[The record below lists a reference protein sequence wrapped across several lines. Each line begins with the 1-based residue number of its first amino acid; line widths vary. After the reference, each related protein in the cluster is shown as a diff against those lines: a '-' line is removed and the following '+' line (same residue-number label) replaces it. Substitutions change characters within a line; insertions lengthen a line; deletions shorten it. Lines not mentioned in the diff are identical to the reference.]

1 MAVNQ
6 VDAALA
12 LPAREIG
19 AALLALHEDQWFDR
33 KSVRILPK
41 DLGPP
46 LTAFA
51 NTEGGIIVIG
61 LHDGQVEGCRQHQ
74 EKINSLRQAAIDFTV
89 PPIRMEVSE
98 VECVNSRGQDDVLL
112 VIRVDPSGRVH
123 EVMTGE
129 CYLRIGDE
137 TRKLSYPQ
145 RQELEYDKGQMQY
158 EGLPCPGVTM
168 SDLDELF
175 LEDYRQTI
183 RARSVTSLM
192 QSRNLLTRNGEIT
205 NAAYLLFGQRPQDV
219 FQQAQVRVV
228 RFLTTD
234 RGTGARLALEEGSDR
249 RAEGP
254 IPRCV
259 TDAAAIID
267 ELLPSRRHLGPSGR
281 FEATPIVPRD
291 AWLEGLV
298 NAIIHRSYS
307 MAGDYVRVEI
317 FNDRMEIE
325 SPGRFLGL
333 PSPTK
338 PSRITRFARNPRIA
352 RVCAD
357 LRIGQELGEGI
368 GRIFDEMRFA
378 RLVEP
383 VYKETRASVRLIL
396 SGAKLPPGLGNGM

>member
-1 MAVNQ
+1 MVVNQ

-12 LPAREIG
+12 LPAPETG

-33 KSVRILPK
+33 KSVRVLPK
-41 DLGPP
+41 DLGPL

-51 NTEGGIIVIG
+51 NAEGGVVVIG
-61 LHDGQVEGCRQHQ
+61 LCDGQVEGCGQHQ
-74 EKINSLRQAAIDFTV
+74 EKINAFRQAAIDFTV

-98 VECVNSRGQDDVLL
+98 VGCVNSDGEDDVLL
-112 VIRVDPSGRVH
+112 VIRVAPGDRVH
-123 EVMTGE
+123 EVMTGD

-145 RQELEYDKGQMQY
+145 RQELEYDKGAAQY

-168 SDLDELF
+168 SDLDGRF
-175 LEDYRQTI
+175 LQDYRQGMRTS
-183 RARSVTSLM
+183 SVNSLL
-192 QSRNLLTRNGEIT
+192 QSRDLLTQRGELT
-205 NAAYLLFGQRPQDV
+205 NAAYLLFGNHPQNV
-219 FQQAQVRVV
+219 FPQAQVRVM
-228 RFLTTD
+228 RFLGTD
-234 RGTGARLALEEGSDR
+234 RGTGARFALEEGTDR
-249 RAEGP
+249 RSDGP

-267 ELLPSRRHLGPSGR
+267 ELLPLRRHLGPSGR
-281 FEATPIVPRD
+281 FEATPIVPRE

-298 NAIIHRSYS
+298 NAMIHRSYS

-317 FNDRMEIE
+317 FTDRMEIE

-333 PSPTK
+333 PSPTR

-368 GRIFDEMRFA
+368 GRIFDAMRFA
-378 RLVEP
+378 GLAEP
-383 VYKETRASVRLIL
+383 VYKQTRASVRLIL
-396 SGAKLPPGLGNGM
+396 SGASRPATEW

>member
-12 LPAREIG
+12 LPARETG
-19 AALLALHEDQWFDR
+19 AALLEQHEDQWFER

-51 NTEGGIIVIG
+51 NAEGGIVVIG
-61 LHDGQVEGCRQHQ
+61 LHDGQVEGCRQHP
-74 EKINSLRQAAIDFTV
+74 EKINSFRQAAIDFTV
-89 PPIRMEVSE
+89 PPIRLAVSE
-98 VECVNSRGQDDVLL
+98 VECVNSHGHDDVLL
-112 VIRVDPSGRVH
+112 VIRVAPSERVH
-123 EVMTGE
+123 EVKTGE

-145 RQELEYDKGQMQY
+145 RQELEFDKGQAQY

-168 SDLDELF
+168 RDLDERF
-175 LEDYRQTI
+175 LEDYRQGV
-183 RARSVTSLM
+183 RVSNVSSLM

-205 NAAYLLFGQRPQDV
+205 NAAYLLFAQRPQDV
-219 FQQAQVRVV
+219 FPQAQVRVR
-228 RFLTTD
+228 RFLGTD
-234 RGTGARLALEEGSDR
+234 RGTGTRLALEDGTDQ

-267 ELLPSRRHLGPSGR
+267 ELVPHRNHLAPSGR
-281 FEATPIVPRD
+281 FEATPIVPRE

-307 MAGDYVRVEI
+307 MAGDYIRVDI
-317 FNDRMEIE
+317 FTDRIEIE
-325 SPGRFLGL
+325 SPGRFPGL
-333 PSPTK
+333 PSPIK
-338 PSRITRFARNPRIA
+338 PSQITRFARNSRIA

-357 LRIGQELGEGI
+357 LRIGHEAGEGI
-368 GRIFDEMRFA
+368 KRIFDDMRFA
-378 RLVEP
+378 GLTEP
-383 VYKETRASVRLIL
+383 VYKQTRASVRLIL
-396 SGAKLPPGLGNGM
+396 SGARLALGQENGT